1 MKGVRLE
8 IKKIVEFYSQG
19 IDGTSIKEAQKSGVT
34 LLNNQLIFDKKTIGK
49 IESGR
54 IVIDDYIQL
63 PDLVEN
69 RLDLIQN
76 MLNGLKEMGKA
87 GIETDG
93 IKPDSVLTSVGNKI
107 YIGDSGKYHLFNIGI
122 DMNFNPTPLYQHWMA
137 TNHPL
142 SQSVDKLLYEVKKV
156 LPEREFVSLAPVDE
170 VVAKNDELYW
180 NGKLGRLDEHGRFE
194 LAENRVKDNIPNSV
208 YDKIEEFQKMGAEE
222 YKRRM
227 NYEKRIRID
236 VEMNLLVDK
245 KVHGRVIMEDG
256 HKFSIRLNED
266 SSGLADLLVKAG
278 LQPAIIKVGEIK
290 YSIQKPH
297 SDTTQPIATEK
308 RAVRLED
315 IGGQKRVLVGEMEIG
330 VWNEVNQKIDLIST
344 LGTPNE
350 KIAKEI
356 ERLELDQRSLRI
368 NDAAKEAVS
377 RSPEI
382 IALKD
387 QDRAIKVNASA
398 CQSPTE
404 FAIAAALHLPEDS
417 KKEIISAETLSDN
430 QKHATLQSAWNS
442 HARNLGKPSMET
454 TPPLSDEQIATTL
467 DKITEDIWV
476 KGTCVLKEIT
486 NDPKWTGLIV
496 EDNNEA
502 FVKGYHNQEL
512 KPLYDLNTFTF
523 LGNGFIRSNIGDRL
537 DYHDNCV
544 IAQDV
549 QALVA
554 YYQLNRDT
562 IAYDNKVSL
571 FAPADPGSL
580 KLCVLSAALLKP
592 KQIILIGNS
601 ELMESVRT
609 YDRYLEGID
618 IKRISEGEIVA
629 NFHQD
634 REISARKSNGRYEA
648 LKDAALPGALIDE
661 NKKELYLPM
670 CRDVSA
676 SGENQ
681 GGGTIKVVP
690 GEKATALITI
700 EKGVYIPHVPS
711 GYNDVMFVS
720 NTINNEFIERTKAGD
735 FTVLEPQKND
745 EVIQKI
751 ASKYRVPSS
760 GIIKIDNDD
769 DGLRKQNFKSDKT
782 SDCRVVK
789 AVEETRK
796 AMITI

>member
-1 MKGVRLE
+1 M
-8 IKKIVEFYSQG
+8 
-19 IDGTSIKEAQKSGVT
+19 
-34 LLNNQLIFDKKTIGK
+34 
-49 IESGR
+49 
-54 IVIDDYIQL
+54 
-63 PDLVEN
+63 
-69 RLDLIQN
+69 
-76 MLNGLKEMGKA
+76 
-87 GIETDG
+87 
-93 IKPDSVLTSVGNKI
+93 
-107 YIGDSGKYHLFNIGI
+107 
-122 DMNFNPTPLYQHWMA
+122 
-137 TNHPL
+137 
-142 SQSVDKLLYEVKKV
+142 
-156 LPEREFVSLAPVDE
+156 
-170 VVAKNDELYW
+170 
-180 NGKLGRLDEHGRFE
+180 
-194 LAENRVKDNIPNSV
+194 
-208 YDKIEEFQKMGAEE
+208 
-222 YKRRM
+222 
-227 NYEKRIRID
+227 
-236 VEMNLLVDK
+236 
-245 KVHGRVIMEDG
+245 
-256 HKFSIRLNED
+256 
-266 SSGLADLLVKAG
+266 
-278 LQPAIIKVGEIK
+278 
-290 YSIQKPH
+290 
-297 SDTTQPIATEK
+297 
-308 RAVRLED
+308 
-315 IGGQKRVLVGEMEIG
+315 
-330 VWNEVNQKIDLIST
+330 
-344 LGTPNE
+344 
-350 KIAKEI
+350 
-356 ERLELDQRSLRI
+356 
-368 NDAAKEAVS
+368 
-377 RSPEI
+377 
-382 IALKD
+382 
-387 QDRAIKVNASA
+387 
-398 CQSPTE
+398 
-404 FAIAAALHLPEDS
+404 
-417 KKEIISAETLSDN
+417 
-430 QKHATLQSAWNS
+430 
-442 HARNLGKPSMET
+442 
-454 TPPLSDEQIATTL
+454 
-467 DKITEDIWV
+467 
-476 KGTCVLKEIT
+476 
-486 NDPKWTGLIV
+486 
-496 EDNNEA
+496 
-502 FVKGYHNQEL
+502 
-512 KPLYDLNTFTF
+512 
-523 LGNGFIRSNIGDRL
+523 